1 MNEEILINITPQETR
16 VALIQQAAVQE
27 LQIERT
33 RQRGI
38 VGNIYLAKVVRV
50 LPGMQSAFIEMG
62 LERTAFM
69 HVADIAQ
76 QTQQT
81 QIEKVLYEGQ
91 TVIVQ
96 VLKDPLGTKGARLTT
111 QISIA
116 GRNLVYLPQS
126 QKESGNEPYIGISQ
140 RIENQDEREA
150 IKARIAGL
158 LPSNQTGGIIVRTIA
173 QDATDAEL
181 TLDLHYLKTTWET
194 ILASVN
200 QKTAPALLF
209 QDLSLAERVLRDL
222 ASDKTMQIRVDSAEN
237 FERLNRFA
245 ETYTPNL
252 VGKLTLHRGERA
264 LFDLFDVDAEINKAL
279 GRRVDLKSG
288 GYLMI
293 DQTESM
299 TTIDVNTGSYVGAR
313 NLDDTVFKTNLEA
326 AQAIARQ
333 LRLRNLG
340 GIIIIDFID
349 MLTREHQEAVLAELK
364 RNLERDH
371 ARSTVSQFSAL
382 GLVEMTRK
390 RTRESLAHILCEP
403 CATCSGKGEIKT
415 AQTTCYEILREIVRE
430 HRQFNPREFRIV
442 AAPDVIDLFL
452 EEENQFLA
460 MLGDFVAK
468 PIRLQAEGS
477 FKQEQYDIVLS

>member
-76 QTQQT
+76 QNQQT

-91 TVIVQ
+91 TLIVQ

-126 QKESGNEPYIGISQ
+126 QKESGDSPYIGISQ
-140 RIENQDEREA
+140 RIENPDEREA
-150 IKARIAGL
+150 IKARITRL

-194 ILASVN
+194 ILVSVN
-200 QKTAPALLF
+200 QKSAPALLF

-222 ASDKTMQIRVDSAEN
+222 ASDKTTQIRVDSAEN

-349 MLTREHQEAVLAELK
+349 MLTREHQEAVLSELK

-371 ARSTVSQFSAL
+371 ARNSVSQFSAL

-403 CATCSGKGEIKT
+403 CITCSGKGETKT
-415 AQTTCYEILREIVRE
+415 AQTICYEILREIVRE

-452 EEENQFLA
+452 EEENRFLA

-477 FKQEQYDIVLS
+477 FKQEQYNIVLS